1 MSRHAV
7 SRADDV
13 SPRLA
18 ARLLLMIC
26 LLAVGLRG
34 YLAVRAVAVSVD
46 SALFIEYAQRLA
58 VEPLAAMRDYDQ
70 HPGFPGLIL
79 LFHQCVGRF
88 AADGNAAWILAGR
101 LAAIAGSLAAVCG
114 MYWLARH
121 LYDRRCG
128 LIAATLLAVLPDAC
142 QFGGDVLS
150 DMPHLAFYLFGIAAV
165 VAGCRK
171 GATGLLLLA
180 AALSALAFLVRPE
193 GGAVLVVGVA
203 TVICRGGRPFAR
215 RALLAGVMIAM
226 FFALAGPY
234 QLATGEFLP
243 KKSLWELFGFGGLIL
258 TGRSQTGLMPY
269 AQGHVLFAGE
279 VPVPVDLLYQWFRA
293 GRVVYVLL
301 ALVGLAVWRP
311 RGWRGRIL
319 GAAIGMHILILT
331 ALSMSYGYLDRRH
344 ALVLAALSLPLA
356 AAGIWWLAWTFAGRV
371 PARRAWRSRAIVMII
386 AASAA
391 CTAPWLLRPINAGE
405 EHVRASADW
414 LRANTPPGA
423 LVAGDRRMHRVALH
437 ADRQF
442 EDWQVFKQNK
452 RAAYFVVN
460 EAHIDDSGRNPQS
473 FHRLDELAKSWDG
486 TIELV
491 HSEATL
497 PYVTRRTEFRIYQY
511 TPR

>member
-1 MSRHAV
+1 MTEHVV
-7 SRADDV
+7 SRVDDV
-13 SPRLA
+13 SQRSA
-18 ARLLLMIC
+18 ARLLLVIC

-34 YLAVRAVAVSVD
+34 YLAVGAVAVSVD
-46 SALFIEYAQRLA
+46 SALFIEYAQRLS
-58 VEPLAAMRDYDQ
+58 VEPLAAMRHYDQ

-88 AADGNAAWILAGR
+88 VVDGNAAWILAGR
-101 LAAIAGSLAAVCG
+101 LAAIVGSLAAVFG

-150 DMPHLAFYLFGIAAV
+150 DMPHLALYLFGIAAI
-165 VAGCRK
+165 VAACRK
-171 GATGLLLLA
+171 RRTGLLPLSA
-180 AALSALAFLVRPE
+180 VFSALAFLVRPE

-203 TVICRGGRPFAR
+203 TAMLRRDRPIGRR
-215 RALLAGVMIAM
+215 VLLAGVMVAV
-226 FFALAGPY
+226 FFALIGPY
-234 QLATGEFLP
+234 QLATGEFLH
-243 KKSLWELFGFGGLIL
+243 KKPLWELFGFGRQIVTRSFQSGSLPPGQ
-258 TGRSQTGLMPY
+258 GRVFL
-269 AQGHVLFAGE
+269 AGD
-279 VPVPVDLLYQWFRA
+279 VPVPIDLLYQWFRA

-331 ALSMSYGYLDRRH
+331 ALSIVYGYLDRRH

-371 PARRAWRSRAIVMII
+371 PARRVWRWRAIVIII
-386 AASAA
+386 AVSAA
-391 CTAPWLLRPINAGE
+391 CTSPWLFRPINAGE

-414 LRANTPPGA
+414 LRDNTPAGA

-437 ADRQF
+437 ADRPF

-460 EAHIDDSGRNPQS
+460 QAYIDDSGRNPQS
-473 FHRLDELAKSWDG
+473 FDQPDALAKSWHG

-491 HSEATL
+491 HSEQTL
-497 PYVTRRTEFRIYQY
+497 PYVTRRTVFRIYRY